1 MQFTERAQGF
11 RIGSTTFASFPST
24 KNAALERYN
33 TSPRFL
39 IIISFA
45 AVYLIWGGTYIL
57 NYWSLAT
64 FPPMFLAG
72 SRFTVAGLVML
83 PFFTKRMGVVTSK
96 QLLNAVL
103 MGLLMLSLGTGSV
116 VYALQFVDTGLTA
129 LTVAFE
135 PAIVV
140 LLMWWILGNPPTMKT
155 MAGVIL
161 GIMGM
166 TVLVTQREI
175 ITDETTL
182 FGFSL
187 VLIALVS
194 WAVGS
199 IYISKLD
206 MPASKGLSA
215 AIQMLGAG
223 LVLIVFSLAIREDI
237 PQVWLNYDLRAII
250 SWSVLVVFGSIIA
263 YSAFNFLLLHT
274 SPDKVATTTYV
285 NPVIAM
291 ILGWSLNN
299 EELSSQSL
307 IAALILLTGVFFIN
321 TNKHGIKKT

>member
-1 MQFTERAQGF
+1 
-11 RIGSTTFASFPST
+11 
-24 KNAALERYN
+24 
-33 TSPRFL
+33 
-39 IIISFA
+39 
-45 AVYLIWGGTYIL
+45 
-57 NYWSLAT
+57 
-64 FPPMFLAG
+64 
-72 SRFTVAGLVML
+72 
-83 PFFTKRMGVVTSK
+83 
-96 QLLNAVL
+96 

-161 GIMGM
+161 GIVGM
-166 TVLVTQREI
+166 TVLVTQKEI

-299 EELSSQSL
+299 EQVSAQSL
-307 IAALILLTGVFFIN
+307 IAALVLLTGVFFIN